1 MTLSEDYLSVL
12 GAKTNEA
19 LLAELVRFS
28 QRLGFENV
36 TALAVF
42 DHVAGD
48 SEFIWVC
55 NGPAGHVEMADD
67 RSAGKRDPVMQHC
80 RHKSVPIVW
89 NQATYVQAGQG
100 AKWEQQA
107 QHGYACGIAWAMHM
121 PAGRHFVLGVD
132 RAQAL
137 PACSAELSRMVS
149 ALQLFAVHAQEAMS
163 ALVEASQITG
173 PALTPRELET
183 LRWTME
189 GKTAWEVGRI
199 LGIAEDTVARH
210 ANSATQK
217 LGCANK
223 HHAAVK
229 ALRYGLIG

>member
-12 GAKTNEA
+12 GARTSEA

-28 QRLGFENV
+28 ERLGFETV

-42 DHVAGD
+42 DHAPSE
-48 SEFIWVC
+48 SEFIYIDNC
-55 NGPAGHVEMADD
+55 PAGHAEMADD
-67 RSAGKRDPVMQHC
+67 RSANKRDPVMQHC
-80 RHKSVPIVW
+80 KNKGTPLVW
-89 NQATYVQAGQG
+89 NQATYVEAGQ
-100 AKWEQQA
+100 ATKWEQQA

-121 PAGRHFVLGVD
+121 PAGRHFMVGVD
-132 RAQAL
+132 RTLAL
-137 PACSAELSRMVS
+137 PACPAELSRMVS

-163 ALVEASQITG
+163 AIVEDARITKT
-173 PALTPRELET
+173 ALTPRELET

-223 HHAAVK
+223 HHAVVK
-229 ALRYGLIG
+229 ALRLGLIQ